1 MRISL
6 VVGLFVIG
14 AGTAGGYLAACGSS
28 SSGSSTGGM
37 AVSCSDYCTTIL
49 QACGPADG
57 GPTNTNEFYDQTNCM
72 NTCALWPMGTYG
84 DMGNSVG
91 CRQAMAH
98 AALTDQTKCEAAGPG
113 GGGVCG
119 MRCDDYC
126 SMVMPYCT
134 VANGANPPYG
144 SQADCLA
151 ACTGYPYDTTGPD
164 YDPNA
169 ISHLNCLD
177 YHLRESLGDLPGQG
191 IAGGHCDDL
200 SIDGGTT
207 RGACH
212 P

>member
-1 MRISL
+1 
-6 VVGLFVIG
+6 
-14 AGTAGGYLAACGSS
+14 
-28 SSGSSTGGM
+28 M

-57 GPTNTNEFYDQTNCM
+57 GPTNTNQFYDQTNCM
-72 NTCALWPMGTYG
+72 STCGLWPMGTYG
-84 DMGNSVG
+84 DTGNSVG
-91 CRQAMAH
+91 CRQAKAH
-98 AALTDQTKCEAAGPG
+98 AALMDQTQCEAAGPG

-119 MRCDDYC
+119 MRCDAYC
-126 SMVMPYCT
+126 TMVMAHCT
-134 VANGANPPYG
+134 VANGADPPYG
-144 SQADCLA
+144 SQADCMS
-151 ACTGYPYDTTGPD
+151 ACMGYSYDTSGLD

-177 YHLRESLGDLPGQG
+177 YHLRESLSDLAGQG
-191 IAGGHCDDL
+191 IDGGHCDDL